1 MQSQP
6 NPKGLKSDR
15 KVQPLKV
22 QIQTRFKGKDSEL
35 HKLLPLNSPSTPRHK
50 YDASPPADASK
61 ANTTD
66 LEVSELLVNRNSNE
80 HHAIIYNTKDSESQ
94 LNQKKISLQSVCQ
107 NRGFE
112 SMRNV
117 NVPSKESHFRPNFQ
131 GHFVKKL
138 KFQEL
143 IPKTHMTRHSGA
155 YEPIYQRLFGFKRKS
170 VLDEIEGLKKEKAD
184 LKKRESMVNIDTFC
198 ANQNVPKDDHKGAR
212 VLRTI
217 FGDRQTNVYLGSKES
232 LTRQNKVTGKSAEV
246 NWRTK
251 IEPVLNDILVGIEKR
266 RTERHKLF
274 QQLSFRS
281 NSKES
286 KVSIHNHIPST
297 NIYNPESG
305 SESMRGNHH
314 VRNIVS
320 ERYNRIKLKQAAQE
334 RHQHRKSNSLTESD
348 VVNVIDKPITELM
361 PDIARSNISQEESS
375 RREKVVQLVNV
386 ANAKQQKQQKIN
398 VLLSND
404 SVHLPNNKNRI
415 NSRRM
420 LENVKFGT
428 KRHNSYEK
436 LPEDNLTVGR
446 FLARRM
452 IYGFRTRR
460 GYNPNDLH
468 KKNQDSYF
476 CKLSFL
482 GRERFNLFG
491 VCDGHGKNGE
501 KVSQFVSEKFPIFL
515 EIAFKDQENRSMVTD
530 DALFEEVIEELM
542 FRGLKQTV
550 KALEESEIE
559 CKFSGCTFNAIFLI
573 NDKIC
578 VCNVGDSRA
587 IMAYEDNIE
596 DVIVLSRDHTPYDQS
611 EKLRI
616 QKNGGVISQT
626 MDEFGEACG
635 PLRVWKKGEN
645 LPGLAMTRAV
655 GDMYS
660 KSVGVSWKP
669 DMTVKSLKISQ
680 QVVIFLSTDGV
691 FEVMSNEDV
700 IKVIAPFIETK
711 NVEAACDTLMARVTK
726 EWDANNYDVI
736 DDITFIL
743 LFI

>member
-6 NPKGLKSDR
+6 NTRGLKSER
-15 KVQPLKV
+15 KVKPLKV
-22 QIQTRFKGKDSEL
+22 QIQTRFKEKEPEMS
-35 HKLLPLNSPSTPRHK
+35 KLLPLNSPSTPRHK
-50 YDASPPADASK
+50 FDSSPPEEASK
-61 ANTTD
+61 VNTTD
-66 LEVSELLVNRNSNE
+66 LDVSEVFVNQKSNE
-80 HHAIIYNTKDSESQ
+80 HPANLYTSNEAESHKD
-94 LNQKKISLQSVCQ
+94 LKKISIQSLCRNQ
-107 NRGFE
+107 GPE
-112 SMRNV
+112 SLRNLNLPV
-117 NVPSKESHFRPNFQ
+117 KESHLRPNAQ
-131 GHFVKKL
+131 AHFVKKL
-138 KFQEL
+138 KIQEL
-143 IPKTHMTRHSGA
+143 IPKAHVGRQKSA
-155 YEPIYQRLFGFKRKS
+155 NEPIYQRIFGFKRKGTF
-170 VLDEIEGLKKEKAD
+170 DEAEGPKKEKTD
-184 LKKRESMVNIDTFC
+184 FKKRESIINIDSFC
-198 ANQNVPKDDHKGAR
+198 AKQSVPKEDHKAGR
-212 VLRTI
+212 VLKAV
-217 FGDRQTNVYLGSKES
+217 FGDRQTNVYLAHKDSFSNPSK
-232 LTRQNKVTGKSAEV
+232 VAGKSAEI
-246 NWRTK
+246 NWRSK
-251 IEPVLNDILVGIEKR
+251 IEPVLQDILAGIEKR

-281 NSKES
+281 NSRES
-286 KVSIHNHIPST
+286 KANIQSHIPSL
-297 NIYNPESG
+297 NIYHPEVG
-305 SESMRGNHH
+305 SESMRGNQH
-314 VRNIVS
+314 VRDIVS
-320 ERYNRIKLKQAAQE
+320 ERYSRLKLKKSTQE
-334 RHQHRKSNSLTESD
+334 HHLHKRSNSLTASEK
-348 VVNVIDKPITELM
+348 VEVANKPIADHV
-361 PDIARSNISQEESS
+361 PDIAQSNVSQGKSS
-375 RREKVVQLVNV
+375 RHDRVMELINAANIKQLRKHKESGVFQNDS
-386 ANAKQQKQQKIN
+386 IH
-398 VLLSND
+398 LSN
-404 SVHLPNNKNRI
+404 SKNRM
-415 NSRRM
+415 NSRRF

-436 LPEDNLTVGR
+436 LPEDNLTAGR
-446 FLARRM
+446 FIARRL

-476 CKLSFL
+476 CKLGFL
-482 GRERFNLFG
+482 GREKFNLFG
-491 VCDGHGKNGE
+491 VCDGHGKHGE
-501 KVSQFVSEKFPIFL
+501 RVSQFVSEKFPVFL
-515 EIAFKDQENRSMVTD
+515 ESVFREEEKRSMVSE

-559 CKFSGCTFNAIFLI
+559 CRFSGCTFNAVFLL

-616 QKNGGVISQT
+616 QKNGGMISQT
-626 MDEFGEACG
+626 MDEFGQACG
-635 PLRVWKKGEN
+635 PLRVWKPGEN

-655 GDMYS
+655 GDTYS

-691 FEVMSNEDV
+691 FEVMSNEEV
-700 IKVIAPFIETK
+700 MKVIAPFIETK